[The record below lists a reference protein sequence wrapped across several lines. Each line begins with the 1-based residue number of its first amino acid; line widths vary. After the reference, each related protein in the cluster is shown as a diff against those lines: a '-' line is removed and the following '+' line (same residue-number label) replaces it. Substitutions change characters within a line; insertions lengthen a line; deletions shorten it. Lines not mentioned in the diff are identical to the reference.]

1 MFGTGHPKPPH
12 RREVAMQV
20 HQQESRAFAGTELTV
35 DMPGNAQ
42 VAAPPPDLPIRFS
55 VSYTLGEYLSMV
67 REHIAFLARH
77 EAPQTRRRYVH
88 WAAALGLAAGVAGA
102 CAWAGAPGWTG
113 ILAWMLGLLALG
125 CLPVTINFW
134 IALLCPPVFYLKKRR
149 MPVCE
154 FVIDRQGIE
163 RTSRLGVLRR
173 GWDEVVQVRRYSRG
187 YLVAFAGGALP
198 IPFRCLDAGQL
209 ERFRAFS
216 LARREATRAA

>member
-1 MFGTGHPKPPH
+1 MFGTGYPQPPH
-12 RREVAMQV
+12 RREVAMLV
-20 HQQESRAFAGTELTV
+20 NRQESRAIASTELTV
-35 DMPGNAQ
+35 DLPDNPR
-42 VAAPPPDLPIRFS
+42 AATPPPDLPIRFS

-67 REHIAFLARH
+67 REHIAFLMRH
-77 EAPQTRRRYVH
+77 EARDARRRYAR

-102 CAWAGAPGWTG
+102 CALAGAPGWTG
-113 ILAWMLGLLALG
+113 ILAWLLGLLALG
-125 CLPVTINFW
+125 CLPVTANVW

-154 FVIDRQGIE
+154 FVIDREGIE

-173 GWDEVVQVRRYSRG
+173 GWGEVVQVRRYSQG
-187 YLVAFAGGALP
+187 YLVAFARGAVP
-198 IPFRCLDAGQL
+198 IPFRCLDAGQR

>member
-1 MFGTGHPKPPH
+1 MFGTAHPQPPH
-12 RREVAMQV
+12 RREVAMLV
-20 HQQESRAFAGTELTV
+20 NQQESRAFASTELTV
-35 DMPGNAQ
+35 DLPDHPQ

-67 REHIAFLARH
+67 REHLAFVLRH
-77 EAPQTRRRYVH
+77 EAQDARRRYAR
-88 WAAALGLAAGVAGA
+88 WSAALGLAAGVAGA

-113 ILAWMLGLLALG
+113 VLACLLGFLALG
-125 CLPVTINFW
+125 CLPLATSFW

-154 FVIDRQGIE
+154 FVIDREGIE
-163 RTSRLGVLRR
+163 RSSRLGVLRR
-173 GWDEVVQVRRYSRG
+173 GWMDVTQVRRYSRG
-187 YLVAFAGGALP
+187 YLVAFAGGAMP

-216 LARREATRAA
+216 LARRAA